1 MENELLYDGIENRT
15 NCFCSFLYV
24 FIFLS
29 FQGKFVSMFTQ
40 ELREWESPNMI
51 YILKMSDYIM
61 VLRHRPIALIVL
73 FLSTFFPNLHVNIEI
88 LYLRFLRNYLS

>member
-1 MENELLYDGIENRT
+1 MMGLKTGLTAFIL
-15 NCFCSFLYV
+15 SFMCL
-24 FIFLS
+24 FFLS

-88 LYLRFLRNYLS
+88 LYSRFLRNYLS